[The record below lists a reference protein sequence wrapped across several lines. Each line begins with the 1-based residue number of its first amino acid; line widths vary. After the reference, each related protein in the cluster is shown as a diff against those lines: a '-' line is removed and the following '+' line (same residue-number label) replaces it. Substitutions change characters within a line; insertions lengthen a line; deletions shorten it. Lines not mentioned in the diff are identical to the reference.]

1 MSLRDAISAVSVKI
15 PGWPRL
21 LSDPIAL
28 PRAVRR
34 IKDPLEM
41 ARTVRPEEEDAFLAR
56 VTGCPPW
63 QLPPRD
69 VRRAIAPAW
78 RSLGRHGPVPL
89 EWVQELTRT
98 ALAFKRRAADRAII
112 HAWLE
117 VFPACHGRE
126 TLATA
131 AREAAERHD
140 WPHRTA
146 GRKFALWYPAEG
158 PRIFGQALL
167 ESENPGAVLEEAA
180 IGPGRRTSGFVQAAV
195 ATACDDVAG
204 RSGKRAESDCAALLD
219 LLDRFGPDGILSDT
233 QARVV
238 RALLR
243 PWRSG
248 PPEHALKVRI
258 QRRLVAT
265 VGDPRTHP
273 VRWHGIEAALRALG
287 HIEDADTLR
296 LILKRWLVAASFEVF
311 FRILGRTTEDPVQWR
326 AREKFWR
333 PYLEKGHV
341 SEAWFILGFEAERQA
356 RAYRE
361 ELAEAGGFGR
371 FDAGANPS
379 HSALLM
385 TIGDLV
391 IGEWTHNGS
400 CCFWQKNAAHRPEL
414 YRARYDGTY
423 LRNSE
428 AMRGAA
434 EWQARE
440 LGSEPLWEAH
450 PHRGAWQ
457 RRFAETIRRL
467 TGIRP

>member
-1 MSLRDAISAVSVKI
+1 MSLRDAIVEVSARI

-21 LSDPIAL
+21 ASDPIAL
-28 PRAVRR
+28 PRAVRN
-34 IKDPLEM
+34 IKNPLEKAQTM
-41 ARTVRPEEEDAFLAR
+41 ESEEDAFLAR
-56 VTGCPPW
+56 VTGCPPEE
-63 QLPPRD
+63 LSPRD
-69 VRRAIAPAW
+69 VRRALAPAW
-78 RSLGRHGPVPL
+78 RSLDRKGPVSL

-98 ALAFKRRAADRAII
+98 ALALERRAADRAII
-112 HAWLE
+112 HAWLD
-117 VFPACHGRE
+117 VFPSCQGRE

-131 AREAAERHD
+131 AREAAERRD
-140 WPHRTA
+140 WPFRGA
-146 GRKFALWYPAEG
+146 GRKFALWDPAEG
-158 PRIFGQALL
+158 PRELGRALL
-167 ESENPGAVLEEAA
+167 ASEDPEALLEEAA
-180 IGPGRRTSGFVQAAV
+180 MGPGRRTSGFVQAAL
-195 ATACDDVAG
+195 ATVCDDVAETK
-204 RSGKRAESDCAALLD
+204 GKQAESDCTALLD
-219 LLDRFGPDGILSDT
+219 LLDRLGPDGILQDT

-243 PWRSG
+243 PWRTA
-248 PPEHALKVRI
+248 PPEQGLKVRI
-258 QRRLVAT
+258 QKRLVAT

-273 VRWHGIEAALRALG
+273 VRWHGVEAALRALG
-287 HIEDADTLR
+287 HAEDADTLR
-296 LILKRWLVAASFEVF
+296 LILKRWLVAASFEIF
-311 FRILGRTTEDPVQWR
+311 FRIMGRTTEDPVQWR
-326 AREKFWR
+326 ARETFWR

-341 SEAWFILGFEAERQA
+341 GEAWFILGSEAERQA
-356 RAYRE
+356 KAYRE

-400 CCFWQKNAAHRPEL
+400 CCFWQKNAVHRPEL

-434 EWQARE
+434 EWQARK
-440 LGSEPLWEAH
+440 LCSDPLWEAH
-450 PHRGAWQ
+450 AHLGQWQ